1 MKVPYAWLDLAH
13 DRGRTAVAV
22 VGVAFAVL
30 LILMQLGFYGSVE
43 RTAVLIQEHLVF
55 DILICSRNYRFISSP
70 GAMPAQRLQQAL
82 GTEGVSGVRPFN
94 IAFVPW
100 RHGDTREVRR
110 TGRSRGIMLMGIDPD
125 MPALNMDLVGASPE
139 ALRKVDTVL
148 IDSRSRPEFGPQ
160 VAGTMA
166 EAGAKTVMIAGLFT
180 MGTGF
185 GADGAIVSSM
195 RTFSRLLPSFSQ
207 SQTSFGLVSVS
218 PEADVDAVAD
228 RLRVNL
234 PADVRVF
241 TREKLAG
248 RERTH
253 WIIKTSVGVIFLTG
267 VVTSLIVGMAI
278 VSQVLGNKVA
288 HHFKE
293 YATMKALGYS
303 QRYIS
308 RVVLLQ
314 AVAIAVIGY
323 IPGLLVAWQLYGVTR
338 TFAHIPMRLGWREAG
353 VVLGLAITM
362 CVTAALTSLVKVAR
376 AAPADLF

>member
-1 MKVPYAWLDLAH
+1 MIDLTLA
-13 DRGRTAVAV
+13 GTKKEIYSAVLEAMLASDHCDAVLAV
-22 VGVAFAVL
+22 VGSSAQFHPQLAVEPIIGAHPAKPLAVFIAPAADTSLDLLRVALQLEVPCIDCSGALAGRAEVPL
-30 LILMQLGFYGSVE
+30 LV
-43 RTAVLIQEHLVF
+43 A
-55 DILICSRNYRFISSP
+55 D
-70 GAMPAQRLQQAL
+70 
-82 GTEGVSGVRPFN
+82 
-94 IAFVPW
+94 
-100 RHGDTREVRR
+100 
-110 TGRSRGIMLMGIDPD
+110 
-125 MPALNMDLVGASPE
+125 VGASPE

-166 EAGAKTVMIAGLFT
+166 EAGAKTVTIAGLFT

-195 RTFSRLLPSFSQ
+195 RTFARLLPSFSQ
-207 SQTSFGLVSVS
+207 SQTSIGLVSVS

-248 RERTH
+248 RERAH

-353 VVLGLAITM
+353 VVLGLAVTM

>member
-1 MKVPYAWLDLAH
+1 MKVPYVWLDLVH

-22 VGVAFAVL
+22 IGVAFAVL

-70 GAMPAQRLQQAL
+70 GTMSAQRLQQAL
-82 GTEGVSGVRPFN
+82 GADGVNDVRPLN
-94 IAFVPW
+94 ISFVPW
-100 RHGDTREVRR
+100 RSGDTRAARR
-110 TGRSRGIMLMGIDPD
+110 TGRSRGIMVLGIDPD
-125 MPALNMDLVGASPE
+125 QPALNMDLVGASPDP
-139 ALRKVDTVL
+139 LRKVDTVL

-160 VAGTMA
+160 VAGTLA
-166 EAGAKTVMIAGLFT
+166 EAGAKTVTIAGSFT

-185 GADGAIVSSM
+185 GADGAIVTSM
-195 RTFSRLLPSFSQ
+195 RTFARLLPAFSQ
-207 SQTSFGLVSVS
+207 TQTSFGLVSVS
-218 PEADVDAVAD
+218 PGADVDAVAD
-228 RLRVNL
+228 RLRGSL

-241 TREKLAG
+241 TRSILAG
-248 RERTH
+248 RERGH

-303 QRYIS
+303 QQFIS
-308 RVVLLQ
+308 RIVLLQ

-323 IPGLLVAWQLYGVTR
+323 IPGVAVAWQLYGLTR
-338 TFAHIPMRLGWREAG
+338 TLAHIPMRLGWWEAG

-362 CVTAALTSLVKVAR
+362 CVTAALTSLLKVAR